1 MLEEGW
7 RRNQTEIDKEI
18 VKVKIVIVI
27 IENMKIEKINDCYY
41 NYFIC
46 QQKEEEDK
54 KRRT

>member
-1 MLEEGW
+1 MLEERW
-7 RRNQTEIDKEI
+7 RRNQTEIDKE
-18 VKVKIVIVI
+18 IVIVI